1 MVFIFSGGI
10 RKLSD
15 RNMVIK
21 NNTNVYLIGRHQV
34 ARASSIEQGL
44 APQRIIPYMPQGR
57 PVTTGSVV
65 PDGSS
70 GSQEQET
77 APQDAMKWTK
87 TMEVAMK
94 TPTGRTCEPAAF
106 LIGVLVAGQADL

>member
-1 MVFIFSGGI
+1 M
-10 RKLSD
+10 
-15 RNMVIK
+15 
-21 NNTNVYLIGRHQV
+21 

-44 APQRIIPYMPQGR
+44 APKGVMPTVPQGR
-57 PVTTGSVV
+57 PVPTGSVV

-94 TPTGRTCEPAAF
+94 TGTGRTCEAATCS
-106 LIGVLVAGQADL
+106 LLAGTRVETQEQDNVIWEWTSRSSRQW